1 MYEAQ
6 NLIAHKSERL
16 DSLGVGL
23 LLYHLLEGVGHYH
36 VVGGALHQVWRERGR
51 GCIDA
56 IAIDHL
62 RYGGQLPD
70 VVAVGIDEE
79 RVLAIGQIL
88 AERQS
93 TVGDDVPSEQ
103 LRPRCR
109 AENTFQRLA
118 ALAGRGLQDDFC
130 RYVAKLLYTGHDVVR
145 LIVGYC
151 EHSLKGTWCKEVV
164 GIDKGDPLTP
174 CLGHAEIACGTDA
187 TVRLVNDM
195 ETMETTVAGSIFVAD
210 G

>member
-1 MYEAQ
+1 M
-6 NLIAHKSERL
+6 
-16 DSLGVGL
+16 
-23 LLYHLLEGVGHYH
+23 
-36 VVGGALHQVWRERGR
+36 WW
-51 GCIDA
+51 
-56 IAIDHL
+56 
-62 RYGGQLPD
+62 
-70 VVAVGIDEE
+70 VGIDEE

-93 TVGDDVPSEQ
+93 AVGDDVPSEQ

-151 EHSLKGTWCKEVV
+151 EHSLKGTYGFRFKFIEAY
-164 GIDKGDPLTP
+164 IHIRNKLNPSRDS
-174 CLGHAEIACGTDA
+174 GTFD
-187 TVRLVNDM
+187 
-195 ETMETTVAGSIFVAD
+195 
-210 G
+210 